1 MDELFYTSNA
11 GLVELRQ
18 EICNYLRRRFEL
30 DYHHDTEIVV
40 TVGGSEGVDVALRTI
55 LNPGDEV
62 LVPEPSFVCY
72 KPCVSLSGGIPVPI
86 ALKVENEFRLTR
98 EEVETHLTDKTK
110 AIILSFPNNPTGA
123 VMSREDLQ
131 AIADVAIEHDLIV
144 ISDEIYAELT
154 YSDQHVSIATL
165 EGMRERTIIVSGFSK
180 AYAMTG
186 WRIGYVVAPAQ
197 FIDVLKIIHQYA
209 IMCSPTTSQ
218 YAALEAAKN
227 GDKDIDEMKVAYDQ
241 RRRLMVEYFNN
252 MGLECFEPQGAF
264 YVFPSI
270 QSTGLT
276 SEEFATQLLKSKK

>member
-1 MDELFYTSNA
+1 
-11 GLVELRQ
+11 
-18 EICNYLRRRFEL
+18 
-30 DYHHDTEIVV
+30 
-40 TVGGSEGVDVALRTI
+40 
-55 LNPGDEV
+55 
-62 LVPEPSFVCY
+62 
-72 KPCVSLSGGIPVPI
+72 
-86 ALKVENEFRLTR
+86 
-98 EEVETHLTDKTK
+98 
-110 AIILSFPNNPTGA
+110 
-123 VMSREDLQ
+123 
-131 AIADVAIEHDLIV
+131 
-144 ISDEIYAELT
+144 
-154 YSDQHVSIATL
+154 
-165 EGMRERTIIVSGFSK
+165 
-180 AYAMTG
+180 MTG